1 MYSRSFIGF
10 LPAVPKVLG
19 ITRAHVGALEMPYED
34 LDEVIPAANATL
46 QEVLQP
52 GPCGV
57 H

>member
-34 LDEVIPAANATL
+34 LDKVILAVDVTL
-46 QEVLQP
+46 REVL
-52 GPCGV
+52 
-57 H
+57 